1 MKIYKQQGKTW
12 CNPADSLRDTF
23 SKKELDFLCVYNHN
37 SPLYKLEANRN
48 NYLWR
53 WGFEDSHISRSREWI
68 DFPRIDDFLVTFY
81 ELLNGNKLNL
91 DDKDYKLLYKIV
103 DKIACI
109 RYRNILANKSEYQAL
124 LDRQWIG

>member
-12 CNPADSLRDTF
+12 CNPADDLRDTF
-23 SKKELDFLCVYNHN
+23 SKKELDFLYDIKGLPV
-37 SPLYKLEANRN
+37 NRN
-48 NYLWR
+48 NYLFKYGSDVSSITRDTYW
-53 WGFEDSHISRSREWI
+53 FE
-68 DFPRIDDFLVTFY
+68 FNKIDDFLVTFY

-103 DKIACI
+103 DKVACI

>member
-1 MKIYKQQGKTW
+1 MFHNLII
-12 CNPADSLRDTF
+12 
-23 SKKELDFLCVYNHN
+23 LDYMFIKDRLFA
-37 SPLYKLEANRN
+37 S
-48 NYLWR
+48 
-53 WGFEDSHISRSREWI
+53 
-68 DFPRIDDFLVTFY
+68 
-81 ELLNGNKLNL
+81 LNL

>member
-23 SKKELDFLCVYNHN
+23 SRKEFNFLYDVGRYNV
-37 SPLYKLEANRN
+37 NRN
-48 NYLWR
+48 NYLFKYGSDESSITRNSCW
-53 WGFEDSHISRSREWI
+53 FEFHK
-68 DFPRIDDFLVTFY
+68 IDDFLVTFY

>member
-12 CNPADSLRDTF
+12 SNPADSLRDTF
-23 SKKELDFLCVYNHN
+23 SRKEFNFLYDVRRYNV
-37 SPLYKLEANRN
+37 NRN
-48 NYLWR
+48 NYLFSIKTYMTGTEAWVE
-53 WGFEDSHISRSREWI
+53 FHK
-68 DFPRIDDFLVTFY
+68 IDDFLVTFY

>member
-12 CNPADSLRDTF
+12 NHPADSLRDTF
-23 SKKELDFLCVYNHN
+23 SRKEFNFLYDVCRYNV
-37 SPLYKLEANRN
+37 NRN
-48 NYLWR
+48 NYLFSIKTYMTGTGAWVE
-53 WGFEDSHISRSREWI
+53 FHK
-68 DFPRIDDFLVTFY
+68 IDDFLVTFY

-91 DDKDYKLLYKIV
+91 DDKDYKLLYKII